1 MDLTDAL
8 ILAGVLI
15 GSVAGPALLAWRRRK
30 TWRAIRWMPIEDAPT
45 DRPVL
50 LSDGVYVAAG
60 RWAAE
65 KQDRIGGWVEA
76 DLSRGSW
83 AKPVAIRNATHWAK
97 MPGPPG
103 V

>member
-60 RWAAE
+60 RWADE

-76 DLSRGSW
+76 W